1 MNRLKYVVLI
11 LPLKYEMMIWVL
23 MQLRAQGIEWPS
35 WYFPFFLHLTLQ
47 YIKSIDLPDLK
58 INIVINKDIF
68 GSPVSGEWGGVILTN
83 QLKTNEI
90 VFNKTFI
97 LYLVMHLKE
106 NKHNVYICIHKLII
120 MSYWNQPWRLSEKYS
135 RRYQRVR
142 HHTLNCQNC
151 NLYFYN
157 NLFPYLT

>member
-1 MNRLKYVVLI
+1 MNGPQYVFLI
-11 LPLKYEMMIWVL
+11 LPLKYEMMIWVS

-35 WYFPFFLHLTLQ
+35 WYFPFCLPLTLQ

-58 INIVINKDIF
+58 INIVINQVIF
-68 GSPVSGEWGGVILTN
+68 YLDVIYNIYTN

-90 VFNKTFI
+90 VFSKTFT

-106 NKHNVYICIHKLII
+106 NKHNVYICIQKLII
-120 MSYWNQPWRLSEKYS
+120 MSYWNRPWRLSEKYP

-142 HHTLNCQNC
+142 HLTLNCQNC
-151 NLYFYN
+151 NLYFYY

>member
-68 GSPVSGEWGGVILTN
+68 GSPVSGEWGGAGAGIVSVIGTG
-83 QLKTNEI
+83 TGTGTGIEI
-90 VFNKTFI
+90 QK
-97 LYLVMHLKE
+97 
-106 NKHNVYICIHKLII
+106 
-120 MSYWNQPWRLSEKYS
+120 
-135 RRYQRVR
+135 
-142 HHTLNCQNC
+142 
-151 NLYFYN
+151 
-157 NLFPYLT
+157 